1 MTTNRST
8 ICAFLEGRGS
18 GNKGSKM
25 LFEVYRGLGTVE
37 IEDIIAI
44 TQ

>member
-1 MTTNRST
+1 MVKH
-8 ICAFLEGRGS
+8 GS

-25 LFEVYRGLGTVE
+25 LFEIYRGLGTVE

-44 TQ
+44 TK